1 LKTGGENENSNSFRS
16 YATFKFEMKRS
27 LSGIKPT
34 GTPHLGNYL
43 GMIKPAIDMQ
53 DQYESYYFI
62 ANFHAL
68 TTVRDPKVLR
78 ADTLNVAAQFLAF
91 GLDPNKAALYRQSDI
106 PEVTELTWYLSCV
119 VSLGD
124 LFRAHAFKAAKD
136 AGEEGMLNLGVFA
149 YPVLMAADILICDSD
164 VVPVGKDQV
173 QHLEMARSIAQRFNF
188 YFGNILKEPKELV
201 RENVAVVPGT
211 DGRKMS
217 KSYNNG
223 IEPLL
228 TGNALK
234 KQIMAIQTDSKGL
247 EDKKDPDTCNVYNLY
262 KLLATPTETASMAEK
277 YRAGGYG
284 YGHAK
289 IALLEKIEDFFE
301 PSRARYQDLLKR
313 PKDLEDILQSG
324 AQKARKVAV
333 EVVGRCR
340 QALGIV

>member
-1 LKTGGENENSNSFRS
+1 
-16 YATFKFEMKRS
+16 MKRS

-53 DQYESYYFI
+53 DQYESFYFI

-68 TTVRDPKVLR
+68 TTVRDPKAMI
-78 ADTLNVAAQFLAF
+78 ADTQNVAAQFLAF
-91 GLDPNKAALYRQSDI
+91 GLDPNKAALYRQSDV

-119 VSLGD
+119 VSMGD

-136 AGEEGMLNLGVFA
+136 AGEEGTLNLGTFA

-173 QHLEMARSIAQRFNF
+173 QHIEIARAMAQRFNF
-188 YFGNILKEPKELV
+188 HFGNVLKEPKEMV

-234 KQIMAIQTDSKGL
+234 KQVMAIQTDSKGL
-247 EDKKDPDTCNVYNLY
+247 EDKKDPETCNVFNLY
-262 KLLATPTETASMAEK
+262 KLLATAEESHEMAEK

-284 YGHAK
+284 YGHSK
-289 IALLEKIEDFFE
+289 LALLEKIESYFGPARE
-301 PSRARYQDLLKR
+301 RYQDLLKR
-313 PKDLEDILQSG
+313 PKDLEDILQAG
-324 AQKARKVAV
+324 AQKARKVGV

-340 QALGIV
+340 QALGIPKI